1 MTDTNPPVIPSTARP
16 FKITLP
22 DSAPL
27 YVFADSLSLAE
38 KHARSLAA
46 SDIKTECRPV
56 LEAEYATLDFKTAT
70 RVPGGKE
77 DATVTPFVLT
87 LGDQSIVR
95 LASSASNAEKFL
107 LAEVQ
112 KKTGAEVI
120 PVPAEDYSFVDWTK
134 VQYLE
139 KEAPSKTEP
148 AAPVEGDGKNQ
159 TDISGIPGME

>member
-1 MTDTNPPVIPSTARP
+1 MSTARP

-22 DSAPL
+22 NVAPL
-27 YVFADSLSLAE
+27 IVFADSLSLAE

-46 SDIKTECRPV
+46 TDIKTECRPV
-56 LEAEYATLDFKTAT
+56 SEAEYATLDFKTAS

-87 LGDQSIVR
+87 LGDKSIVR

-107 LAEVQ
+107 LLEVQ
-112 KKTGAEVI
+112 KATGAEVV
-120 PVPAEDYSFVDWTK
+120 PVPAEDYPTIDWSK
-134 VQYLE
+134 VETLE
-139 KEAPSKTEP
+139 KEVASKPEP